1 VTSTALR
8 LLAVVVLV
16 TMLTVPEDAKPGT
29 DLGTLVTDFTAGL
42 SANQEYHQ
50 PKSGELAATATAF
63 SAALD
68 HRKTAEFTNLGFTV
82 RDGVDSATGRAYTMV
97 VNERAWGMYVIDRS
111 APLSVAVEVPHP
123 VSDLRT
129 ELVGVDLFRHE
140 PGAVLLVAGAH
151 RRAADVAH
159 EPTSVFH
166 TVATV
171 LARRGLAQVQLHGFD
186 DRSLPAT
193 DIVLSSGA
201 ALVGDLARRTADRL
215 TAEGFAVCQAWTER
229 CDRLEGTTNAQGE
242 MAAATGTVFL
252 HVEISRTVRNSAAR
266 RADIVQALTGE

>member
-1 VTSTALR
+1 
-8 LLAVVVLV
+8 
-16 TMLTVPEDAKPGT
+16 M
-29 DLGTLVTDFTAGL
+29 GTLVTDFTAGL

-50 PKSGELAATATAF
+50 PESGELAATATGF
-63 SAALD
+63 SAALN

-82 RDGVDSATGRAYTMV
+82 LDGVDSVTGRAYTMV
-97 VNERAWGMYVIDRS
+97 VNEQAWGMYVIDRS

-129 ELVGVDLFRHE
+129 ELVGIDLFRHE

-166 TVATV
+166 AIATV
-171 LARRGLAQVQLHGFD
+171 LAQRGLAQVQLHGFD
-186 DRSLPAT
+186 DRNLPAT

-215 TAEGFAVCQAWTER
+215 SAGGFAVCLAWTER
-229 CDRLEGTTNAQGE
+229 CDRLAGTTNAQGE
-242 MAAATGTVFL
+242 MAAAAGTVFL
-252 HVEISRTVRNSAAR
+252 HVEMSRTVRDSPAR
-266 RADIVQALTGE
+266 RTDIVRALSS